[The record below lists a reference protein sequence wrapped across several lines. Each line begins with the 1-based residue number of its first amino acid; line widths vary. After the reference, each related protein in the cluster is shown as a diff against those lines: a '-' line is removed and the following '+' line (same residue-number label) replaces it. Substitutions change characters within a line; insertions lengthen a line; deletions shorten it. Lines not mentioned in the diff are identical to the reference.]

1 MINWKSQKKREF
13 DIGDKVEWKNKN
25 TNTVESGIINS
36 IVDDKII
43 AIGGHQVSWT
53 LIEDI
58 EIKKRIDQ

>member
-1 MINWKSQKKREF
+1 MINWKPQKKREF
-13 DIGDKVEWKNKN
+13 DVGDEVEWKNKN
-25 TNTVESGIINS
+25 TNTEESGIINS

-58 EIKKRIDQ
+58 EIKKRSD